1 MMDILLQ
8 NLETRALWTYFLG
21 LSRIPR
27 GSKAEAAA
35 ADWVAEQGRSL
46 GCQVERDAIGNVLI
60 RKQGT
65 AGRENQPVV
74 ALQAHVDMVCEKN
87 EGTVHDFLKDPLQLV
102 LEGDLLRASG
112 TTLGADNGIG
122 VCAGLALLASQKVTH
137 GPLEVLVTIDEETG
151 LTGASNVAPG
161 WLQAKYLLNLDSE
174 EEGTL
179 TIGCAGGLDTIATR
193 PVIFRAP
200 GAGKRAYRLKVSGL
214 KGGHSG
220 TEIHTGRGN
229 AIRLLAQVLSATMAR
244 HGLELASIEGGNK
257 RNAIPREAFSVF
269 FMDPAQEGAF
279 REELGRQE
287 IGWKSAFGA
296 IEPGLAMG
304 LERFTATQVMPAEDA
319 IKTVGLLLGLP
330 HGVEAMS
337 PDIPGLTQT
346 STNLGVVHTE
356 VDAIQV
362 TLLTRSSIDASKL
375 ALAGRI
381 AAVCDLAGFQ
391 SVIDSSYSGW
401 KPDPTSTLVRL
412 VGQTHAALFGKPMV
426 VSAIHAGLECGLLGE
441 KYPGMEMVSFGPNM
455 WEVHTP
461 NEHVSVASVANF
473 WKLLVGIVEAV

>member
-1 MMDILLQ
+1 MDSLLQ
-8 NLETRALWTYFLG
+8 NPDTRALWTYFLE

-35 ADWVAEQGRSL
+35 ADWVAEQGKAL
-46 GCQVERDAIGNVLI
+46 GCQVERDAIGNVLL
-60 RKQGT
+60 RKQ
-65 AGRENQPVV
+65 ASLGRENRPTV

-87 EGTVHDFLKDPLQLV
+87 EGTPHDFLKDPLQLV

-122 VCAGLALLASQKVTH
+122 VCAGLALLASKASAH

-151 LTGASNVAPG
+151 LTGASNLAPA

-174 EEGTL
+174 EEGCL
-179 TIGCAGGLDTIATR
+179 TIGCAGGLDTRATR
-193 PVIFRAP
+193 RVIFAAP
-200 GAGKRAYRLKVSGL
+200 SEGKKAYRLKVSGL

-229 AIRLLAQVLSATMAR
+229 AIRLLAQVLNSMR
-244 HGLELASIEGGNK
+244 PRYGLELASVMGGNK
-257 RNAIPREAFSVF
+257 RNAIPREAFAVF
-269 FMDPAQEGAF
+269 CMDPAQENAF
-279 REELGRQE
+279 RDELCRQE
-287 IGWKSAFGA
+287 AHWQSALGA
-296 IEPGLAMG
+296 IDPGLTMS
-304 LERFTATQVMPAEDA
+304 LEISSATRVLSAQDA
-319 IKTVGLLLGLP
+319 INLLGLLLGLP

-346 STNLGVVHTE
+346 STNLGVVQTGDDTVE
-356 VDAIQV
+356 VI
-362 TLLTRSSIDASKL
+362 LLTRSSIDASKV
-375 ALAGRI
+375 ALAERI
-381 AAVCDLAGFQ
+381 SAVCALAGFQ
-391 SVIDSSYSGW
+391 SVIDSFYSGW
-401 KPDPTSTLVRL
+401 KPEPAATLVKL
-412 VGQTHAALFGKPMV
+412 VGQVHEGLFGKPMG
-426 VSAIHAGLECGLLGE
+426 VSAIHAGLECGLIGE
-441 KYPGMEMVSFGPNM
+441 KYPDLEMVSFGPNM